1 MSNTKLLLTTKQM
14 IDGLKSVCSTFGLG
28 NASAEY
34 KIITEVF
41 LYKFINDRF
50 FFEASKAY
58 EGVPAKDLA
67 DKLSKLSEDDYEA
80 LTLGFPASVAILKP
94 GQYLSDL
101 YNQRN
106 RDDIATIFDAT
117 LKSVSDDNL
126 AVFSV
131 RTGSNEKIELFESI
145 TKYVTE
151 SNRRADFVRAILDRI
166 IEFSFHDAFKEKYD
180 FFASIFEYLIKDY
193 NKDFGKYAEYYTP
206 HSVATIIARVLAP
219 HRDKNVTIYDPSAGS
234 GTLALALAHQIG
246 EDNCTI
252 FTQDIS
258 QKSNEFLRLNL
269 ILNNLVHSL
278 PNVIHGDTL
287 LNPMHRD
294 GRQVKKFDYITSN
307 PPFKTDFSDTR
318 DTLAGDLYKER
329 FWAGVPKIPGKKK
342 DSMEIY
348 LLFLQHIIHSL
359 KPNGKAAIVVP
370 TGFLTASNGI
380 PLAIRQEIIS
390 KNMLRGVIS
399 MPSNIFATTGT
410 NVSVMVLDK
419 ANNPDSPI
427 ILMDASKLGTKTK
440 VDGTN
445 QRTVLSDAEI
455 EQIISIFN
463 ACEESEDFTAVVT
476 PDEIAEKNYS
486 FSAGQYF
493 DIKIEHIRITP
504 EEYNQR
510 MTAHMET
517 LAKLNQEANELQA
530 KLMEQLKR
538 VAL

>member
-1 MSNTKLLLTTKQM
+1 MSNNELLLTTKQM

-50 FFEASKAY
+50 FFEASKVYNA
-58 EGVPAKDLA
+58 VAIKDLA
-67 DKLSKLSEDDYEA
+67 DKLKELSEDEYDVM
-80 LTLGFPASVAILKP
+80 TFSFPASVAILKP

-106 RDDIATIFDAT
+106 EDDIATIFDNV
-117 LKSVSDDNL
+117 LKDISDDNL

-131 RTGSNEKIELFESI
+131 RTGSNERIELFESI
-145 TKYVTE
+145 TKHVTE

-166 IEFSFHDAFKEKYD
+166 INFSFHDAFNEKYD
-180 FFASIFEYLIKDY
+180 FFASIFEYLIRDY

-219 HRDKNVTIYDPSAGS
+219 HRDENVAIYDPSAGS

-294 GRQVKKFDYITSN
+294 GNQVKKFDYITSN

-329 FWAGVPKIPGKKK
+329 FWAGVPNIPKKKK

-359 KPNGKAAIVVP
+359 KSTGKAAIVVP
-370 TGFLTASNGI
+370 TGFLTASTGI
-380 PLAIRQEIIS
+380 PLAIRKEIIS
-390 KNMLRGVIS
+390 KHMLRGVIS

-410 NVSVMVLDK
+410 NVSVVVLDK
-419 ANNPDSPI
+419 TNKLESPI

-445 QRTVLSDAEI
+445 QRTVLSDTEI
-455 EQIISIFN
+455 EQIISTFN
-463 ACEESEDFTAVVT
+463 ACEEVEDFSVVVT
-476 PDEIAEKNYS
+476 ADEIVEKNYS

-493 DIKIEHIRITP
+493 DIKIEHVNITP
-504 EEYNQR
+504 EEFQQR
-510 MTAHMET
+510 MNEHIET
-517 LAKLNQEANELQA
+517 LDALNREANELQA
-530 KLMEQLKR
+530 KLMEQLKQ
-538 VAL
+538 VIL

>member
-1 MSNTKLLLTTKQM
+1 MSNTELLPTTKQM

-58 EGVPAKDLA
+58 ESVPTKDLA
-67 DKLSKLSEDDYEA
+67 GKLAELNEDDYA
-80 LTLGFPASVAILKP
+80 TLTLGFPPSVAILKP

-106 RDDIATIFDAT
+106 REDIAAIFDAT
-117 LKSVSDDNL
+117 LKSISDDNL

-131 RTGSNEKIELFESI
+131 RTGSYEKIELFEPI
-145 TKYVTE
+145 TKFVTE
-151 SNRRADFVRAILDRI
+151 SSRRADFVRAILDRI
-166 IEFSFHDAFKEKYD
+166 INFSFHDAFNKKYD
-180 FFASIFEYLIKDY
+180 FFAPIFEYLIKDY
-193 NKDFGKYAEYYTP
+193 NKDSGKYAEYYTP

-234 GTLALALAHQIG
+234 GTLVLALAHQIG
-246 EDNCTI
+246 ENNCTI

-294 GRQVKKFDYITSN
+294 GGQVKSFDYITSN

-318 DTLAGDLYKER
+318 NTLAGDLYKER
-329 FWAGVPKIPGKKK
+329 FWAGVPKIPAKKK
-342 DSMEIY
+342 SSMEIY
-348 LLFLQHIIHSL
+348 LLFLQHIVYSL
-359 KPNGKAAIVVP
+359 KPNGKAAIVIP
-370 TGFLTASNGI
+370 TGFLTASTGI
-380 PLAIRQEIIS
+380 PLAIRKAIIS
-390 KNMLRGVIS
+390 KHMLRGVIS

-410 NVSVMVLDK
+410 NVSVLVLDK
-419 ANNPDSPI
+419 ANNPDSDI

-445 QRTVLSDAEI
+445 QRTVLSEDEI
-455 EQIISIFN
+455 TQIINTFN
-463 ACEESEDFTAVVT
+463 ARETIDDFSVSVTA
-476 PDEIAEKNYS
+476 DEIAKKNHS

-493 DIKIEHIRITP
+493 DIKIEHINITP
-504 EEYNQR
+504 EEFHQR
-510 MTAHMET
+510 MTKHMET
-517 LAKLNQEANELQA
+517 LAALNQEANELQN
-530 KLMEQLKR
+530 KIMEQLKQ
-538 VAL
+538 VIL

>member
-1 MSNTKLLLTTKQM
+1 MSNTELLRTTKQM
-14 IDGLKSVCSTFGLG
+14 IDGLKSVCTTFGLG

-58 EGVPAKDLA
+58 EGVPTDALA
-67 DKLSKLSEDDYEA
+67 DKLSELNENDYTT
-80 LTLGFPASVAILKP
+80 LTLAFPASVAILKP

-117 LKSVSDDNL
+117 LKSISDDNL
-126 AVFSV
+126 EVFSV
-131 RTGSNEKIELFESI
+131 RTGSDEKIELFESI

-166 IEFSFHDAFKEKYD
+166 VNFSFHDAFKEKYD
-180 FFASIFEYLIKDY
+180 FFASIFEYLVKDY

-219 HRDKNVTIYDPSAGS
+219 QRDENVTIYDPSAGS

-287 LNPMHRD
+287 LTPMHRD
-294 GRQVKKFDYITSN
+294 GSQVKKFDYITSN

-318 DTLAGDLYKER
+318 DVLAGDLYKER
-329 FWAGVPKIPGKKK
+329 FWAGVPKIPANKKER
-342 DSMEIY
+342 MEIY

-359 KPNGKAAIVVP
+359 KPNGKAAIVIP
-370 TGFLTASNGI
+370 TGFLTANTGI
-380 PLAIRQEIIS
+380 PKKIRKEIIEQ
-390 KNMLRGVIS
+390 NMLRGVIS
-399 MPSNIFATTGT
+399 MPSNIFATTST
-410 NVSVMVLDK
+410 NVSVVILDK
-419 ANNPDSPI
+419 ANTSDSPI
-427 ILMDASKLGTKTK
+427 ILLDASKLGTKTK

-455 EQIISIFN
+455 EKIISTFN
-463 ACEESEDFTAVVT
+463 TCEEIEDFSVVVT
-476 PDEIAEKNYS
+476 ADKIKKKNYS
-486 FSAGQYF
+486 FSAAQYF
-493 DIKIEHIRITP
+493 DIKIDHIDITP
-504 EEYNQR
+504 EEFSQR
-510 MTAHMET
+510 MKSHMEALT
-517 LAKLNQEANELQA
+517 ALNQEANELQE
-530 KLMEQLKR
+530 KIMEQLKR
-538 VAL
+538 VTL